1 MAPLLKKA
9 LENRHRVEMHAHSPI
24 YYGQLKERKKIALV
38 TNKLWA
44 ILDTSAPP
52 LSLFRVK
59 GTVFMILNDTPF
71 KEKHDPINNSWKPW
85 WNLDLIWK
93 IKSYLHQFYYCKIY
107 TPCFYTP
114 WFQDS
119 GVLNSFCL
127 YTPCVSCSINCCR
140 RLFYYSA
147 FCIRSLVINS

>member
-1 MAPLLKKA
+1 
-9 LENRHRVEMHAHSPI
+9 MHAHSPI

-71 KEKHDPINNSWKPW
+71 KEKHDPINNSWKP
-85 WNLDLIWK
+85 
-93 IKSYLHQFYYCKIY
+93 
-107 TPCFYTP
+107 
-114 WFQDS
+114 
-119 GVLNSFCL
+119 
-127 YTPCVSCSINCCR
+127 
-140 RLFYYSA
+140 
-147 FCIRSLVINS
+147 